1 MQLGK
6 SLVGAIIG
14 GLVGAALCVAIVK
27 LSGGW
32 DKMWLAI
39 PVALLT
45 GLGVRWMADTKGHPS
60 YARGALTAIIAVGAY
75 FLSFWITTLVMTQGA
90 AARSTAGSAAAQ
102 PADNGTANDANAA
115 DAATET
121 ASDETP
127 TAPTRSPD
135 TQEGGSAAIIPRNQR
150 APDRSPWEYI
160 ALGIA
165 ALIAYQLGRGSD
177 GPRTTVAD
185 KTVLRDDE
193 AAPAPSPGQFPPS
206 D

>member
-14 GLVGAALCVAIVK
+14 GIIGIALCIAVTK

-45 GLGVRWMADTKGHPS
+45 GLGVRWLVTTKGHPS
-60 YARGALTAIIAVGAY
+60 YARGALTAIIAIAA
-75 FLSFWITTLVMTQGA
+75 FLASFPIAALITTRGA
-90 AARSTAGSAAAQ
+90 AARPIDARANAE
-102 PADNGTANDANAA
+102 PANDAADDAADTEDAA
-115 DAATET
+115 DAPA
-121 ASDETP
+121 DETP
-127 TAPTRSPD
+127 AAAPAREPGAEFTA
-135 TQEGGSAAIIPRNQR
+135 GMRNQR
-150 APDRSPWEYI
+150 PPERSPWEYV

-165 ALIAYQLGRGSD
+165 ALIAYELGRGSGIARPGVAED
-177 GPRTTVAD
+177 TVGH
-185 KTVLRDDE
+185 DE
-193 AAPAPSPGQFPPS
+193 PAPVRPGQYPPS

>member
-6 SLVGAIIG
+6 SLAGAVIG
-14 GLVGAALCVAIVK
+14 GLIGAALCVAITK
-27 LSGGW
+27 FSGGW

-45 GLGVRWMADTKGHPS
+45 GLGVRWMANTTGHPS

-75 FLSFWITTLVMTQGA
+75 FLSFWITTIIMTQGA
-90 AARSTAGSAAAQ
+90 AARSTAGLTAAQ
-102 PADNGTANDANAA
+102 SADNGAAGDANAA
-115 DAATET
+115 GGTGESAD
-121 ASDETP
+121 DETP
-127 TAPTRSPD
+127 TAPTRSAD
-135 TQEGGSAAIIPRNQR
+135 TQEGGSTAIIPRNQR
-150 APDRSPWEYI
+150 PPDRSPWEYI

-177 GPRTTVAD
+177 GARAAAAEGTV
-185 KTVLRDDE
+185 VSDE
-193 AAPAPSPGQFPPS
+193 PVPAPRPGQYPPS

>member
-45 GLGVRWMADTKGHPS
+45 GLGVRWMANTKGHPS

-90 AARSTAGSAAAQ
+90 AAMPTTGLTAAR
-102 PADNGTANDANAA
+102 PADNGAADDANAA
-115 DAATET
+115 DTATEM
-121 ASDETP
+121 AADETP
-127 TAPTRSPD
+127 AAPTRSAD
-135 TQEGGSAAIIPRNQR
+135 TQEGGSPAASL
-150 APDRSPWEYI
+150 ARSPRQQQWS
-160 ALGIA
+160 LWDIA
-165 ALIAYQLGRGSD
+165 ALVLAALVAYQLGRGSD
-177 GPRTTVAD
+177 GPRTTVAGS
-185 KTVLRDDE
+185 TVVRDDE
-193 AAPAPSPGQFPPS
+193 PAPAPGQFPPS

>member
-14 GLVGAALCVAIVK
+14 GLLGIALCIAVTK

-45 GLGVRWMADTKGHPS
+45 GLGVRWMANTKGHPS
-60 YARGALTAIIAVGAY
+60 YARGALTAIIAIAA
-75 FLSFWITTLVMTQGA
+75 FLASFPIAALITTRGA
-90 AARSTAGSAAAQ
+90 AARPINAQASAE
-102 PADNGTANDANAA
+102 PADDAGNDAADTEDAA
-115 DAATET
+115 DAPAPET
-121 ASDETP
+121 QPAAPAREPGSDL
-127 TAPTRSPD
+127 
-135 TQEGGSAAIIPRNQR
+135 AAGMRQR
-150 APDRSPWEYI
+150 PPERSPWEYV

-165 ALIAYQLGRGSD
+165 ALIAYELGRGS
-177 GPRTTVAD
+177 GVARPSVAED
-185 KTVLRDDE
+185 AAVRDE
-193 AAPAPSPGQFPPS
+193 PAPPPPGQFPPS

>member
-14 GLVGAALCVAIVK
+14 GVIGIALCIAVTK

-45 GLGVRWMADTKGHPS
+45 GLGVRWLANTKGHPS
-60 YARGALTAIIAVGAY
+60 YARGALTAIIAVAA
-75 FLSFWITTLVMTQGA
+75 FLASFPIAALITTRGA
-90 AARSTAGSAAAQ
+90 AARPIDARANAQ
-102 PADNGTANDANAA
+102 PADDAA
-115 DAATET
+115 DDAADT
-121 ASDETP
+121 ADVADAPADEAQPAAPAKKPGSDL
-127 TAPTRSPD
+127 ASGLRN
-135 TQEGGSAAIIPRNQR
+135 PR
-150 APDRSPWEYI
+150 PPERSPWEYV

-165 ALIAYQLGRGSD
+165 ALIAYELGRGS
-177 GPRTTVAD
+177 GVARPGVAEG
-185 KTVLRDDE
+185 TVLRGE
-193 AAPAPSPGQFPPS
+193 PASAPAGQTLPPA